1 MKTTSFFY
9 SHAYCFTCLLFATLL
24 WLPES
29 LAQNVN
35 IPDVNLRAAIAETL
49 DKPPNVL
56 LTRADMTRLQRLNA
70 HNKDIGDLTGLEL
83 ATNLQE
89 IRANNN
95 LIADVSPLA
104 GLSRLNVIEFRE
116 NVIRDLSP
124 LSGLINLRALIVNGN
139 LISDVSPVA
148 DLRRLVVLEIS
159 ANAISDFSA
168 LAGLPKLQQI
178 YFSNNP
184 LADFSDFGALP
195 SLRIL
200 RTWGTPVINL
210 EGVRA
215 FPKLI
220 ELDICGGEISD
231 LSALEGL
238 INLTELDLVGNE
250 ITDITPLSSLT
261 GLKRLNLRQNQ
272 ITDVSPLATLV
283 NLQSI
288 DLQDNEILDFS
299 PLDVFPETVIIVRSD
314 NPGSIVGRAAPKIE
328 GPWLWVI
335 LPTAGAL
342 GSAAA
347 ASGRD
352 YLSEVSEGQVT
363 EARIAIEGAETGA
376 RVGDKV
382 WSVGELSRRGPN
394 NINDMV
400 NAIGL
405 GTDNIDFHVAYGSIA
420 LEVLHEQETHFFVGS
435 GDAVKVWLNG
445 KQVYTNAV
453 DRDAEDYQEDFPV
466 TLKAGRNI
474 LLVAV
479 YEGEGW
485 WSGFFGLD
493 RNTEYTTT
501 LPDALNRAAPRRVT
515 DVDGDG
521 TVGILD
527 MILVARSFGTLLAS
541 KPGFGRVYEDINDD
555 GVVNI
560 TDLVL
565 VAQDINAPVGN
576 DPAAPISPELIQQW
590 IDLAWT
596 EYDGSLAFQ
605 KGIRTLENI
614 LMALQSKSEK
624 TETKTAL
631 FANYPNPFNPETW
644 IPYQL
649 AVSTEVVVTIRTTTG
664 KVVRTLPLGHQS
676 AGVYKTPKRAAYW
689 DGKNDIGEPVTSGIY
704 FYTLTAGDFTA
715 TRKMLIR
722 K

>member
-1 MKTTSFFY
+1 MKTTSFFLL
-9 SHAYCFTCLLFATLL
+9 TCLLFATLL

-29 LAQNVN
+29 LAQIN
-35 IPDVNLRAAIAETL
+35 IPDANLRAVIAETL
-49 DKPPNVL
+49 DKQPNVP
-56 LTRADMTRLQRLNA
+56 LTRADMARLQGLNA
-70 HNKDIGDLTGLEL
+70 HNRDIGDLTGLEF

-95 LIADVSPLA
+95 LITDLSPLA
-104 GLSRLNVIEFRE
+104 GLSRLSVIEFRD

-124 LSGLINLRALIVNGN
+124 LAGLINLRWLIVNGN
-139 LISDVSPVA
+139 LISDVSPLA
-148 DLRRLVVLEIS
+148 GLVLLEGLEIS
-159 ANAISDFSA
+159 HNAIADFSP
-168 LAGLPKLQQI
+168 LAGLTKLERI
-178 YFSNNP
+178 WFSENP
-184 LADFSDFGALP
+184 IADLSDLAGLT
-195 SLRIL
+195 SLRSL
-200 RTWGTPVINL
+200 HTWGTPVVNL
-210 EGVRA
+210 EGIRA
-215 FPKLI
+215 LPKLQH
-220 ELDICGGEISD
+220 LDICGGEISD
-231 LSALEGL
+231 LTPLEGL
-238 INLTELDLVGNE
+238 TTLTALDLVGNE
-250 ITDITPLSSLT
+250 ITDITPLATLT
-261 GLKRLNLRQNQ
+261 GLKHLNLRHNQ
-272 ITDVSPLATLV
+272 ISDVSPIAALL
-283 NLQSI
+283 NLQTI

-299 PLDVFPETVIIVRSD
+299 PLDDFPENVRIIRND
-314 NPGSIVGRAAPKIE
+314 NPGSILSRAAPKIE

-335 LPTAGAL
+335 LPTAGVL
-342 GSAAA
+342 GSKAA
-347 ASGRD
+347 ASERD
-352 YLSEVSEGQVT
+352 YLSQASGSQVT
-363 EARIAIEGAETGA
+363 EQQMATEGAKTAA

-382 WSVGELSRRGPN
+382 WTVGELPRSGPN

-405 GTDNIDFHVAYGSIA
+405 GTDNIDFHVAYGSI
-420 LEVLHEQETHFFVGS
+420 VLDVTTAQESRFFVGS

-445 KQVYTNAV
+445 KQVHKNAI

-501 LPDALNRAAPRRVT
+501 LPDALNRVDPRRVN
-515 DVDGDG
+515 DIDGDG
-521 TVGILD
+521 TVSILD

-541 KPGFGRVYEDINDD
+541 KPGDSVNEDINDD

-560 TDLVL
+560 QDLIL
-565 VAQDINAPVGN
+565 VAQDITAPVDN
-576 DPAAPISPELIQQW
+576 DPAAPISPELIQHW

-605 KGIRTLENI
+605 KGITTLENI
-614 LMALQSKSEK
+614 LMALQSEK
-624 TETKTAL
+624 TESKTAL

-649 AVSTEVVVTIRTTTG
+649 AVPTEVVLTIRTTTG
-664 KVVRTLPLGHQS
+664 SIVRTLPLGHQS
-676 AGVYKTPKRAAYW
+676 AGVYKTSNRAAYF
-689 DGKNDIGEPVTSGIY
+689 DGKNDLGEPVTSGIY